1 MPSRLPPPRPSRE
14 GRYWLQCVVG
24 LGALSVTAA
33 VALSALVNVCLTGL
47 AVTLLPPGGSA
58 PWFQD
63 PGDPGGVVPPRG
75 ADLLAVRIVSEMAG
89 AIQGRPVLVVIAIG
103 WCIAV
108 WASSAAVDVLVA
120 RAERGWW
127 WRALV
132 GTAAS
137 VALGSVGA
145 VVVHAST
152 PGSVSAA
159 GGALVAGACVPSVLR
174 RLSRGGSRV
183 PPVTRG

>member
-1 MPSRLPPPRPSRE
+1 M
-14 GRYWLQCVVG
+14 
-24 LGALSVTAA
+24 
-33 VALSALVNVCLTGL
+33 ALSALVNVCLTGL

-89 AIQGRPVLVVIAIG
+89 AIQGRPGLVVIAIG
-103 WCIAV
+103 SCIAV

-127 WRALV
+127 WWRALV
-132 GTAAS
+132 STAAF

-145 VVVHAST
+145 AVVHAST

-159 GGALVAGACVPSVLR
+159 GGALVAAACAPSVLR

>member
-1 MPSRLPPPRPSRE
+1 
-14 GRYWLQCVVG
+14 
-24 LGALSVTAA
+24 
-33 VALSALVNVCLTGL
+33 
-47 AVTLLPPGGSA
+47 
-58 PWFQD
+58 
-63 PGDPGGVVPPRG
+63 
-75 ADLLAVRIVSEMAG
+75 MAG
-89 AIQGRPVLVVIAIG
+89 AIQSRPVLVVIAVG
-103 WCIAV
+103 WCVAV

-127 WRALV
+127 RALV
-132 GTAAS
+132 GTAAF

-145 VVVHAST
+145 VAVHAST

-159 GGALVAGACVPSVLR
+159 GGALVAAACVPSVLR